1 MKHRILGW
9 VVLIACC
16 LSIALNAQSG
26 VSYVYDDLGRLIG
39 VIDASG
45 NSAVYHYD
53 AVGNLT
59 SIDRYTASQVAVFA
73 FSPRQGPIGTTVT
86 IRGSG
91 FSATANQNTVTFN
104 GTAATVSSATT
115 SQLVVTVPTGA
126 TTGSIGV
133 TAPNGSASS
142 ATSFSV
148 TTGTSAPVITS
159 LSPTIAASGTAM
171 TITGSGF
178 DSALLNDRVALNI
191 ANASP
196 TSATSTQI
204 GLTIPAAATSG
215 KVTVVTPLGTAV
227 SGDDLFVPPSPYS
240 AANVLVTGRLTLGTG
255 KPVSMGTAAKIAL
268 ELFDLPAGHHA
279 SLTVTSSSILSG
291 SVSVRNP
298 SGATLGTA
306 AFGISG
312 GYIEPFSASTTSG
325 AYTVLLAPG
334 ASYTGNATLTVYDV
348 PADLT
353 GSIVPGGDP
362 VTLGIGTPGQNARLT
377 FQGSA
382 GQRISLKMSA
392 GPVGGVSIL
401 KPDGSELASGSVG
414 AVTSFVDTQVLP
426 VTGTYAIGVD
436 PMGAATG
443 NVTLTLYNVPAD
455 LTGTITTGSA
465 VSLNFQT
472 PGQNGSLTFSGT
484 AGQRVSLA
492 INGSAVSASV
502 AIRDS
507 SNTILGSASSGVIT
521 AFIEPVVLAATGTY
535 TVTVDPTTY
544 NTGNATLTLYN
555 VPADLTGTITTGSAV
570 SLNFQTPGQNG
581 SLTFSG
587 TAGQR
592 VSLAIDGSAVSGSV
606 AIRDSSNTILGSASS
621 GVIAAFIEPVTL
633 AATATYTVTIDPT
646 TYNTGSAT
654 LTLYN
659 VLADTTGSVT
669 VNSSGVSVSLSS
681 PGQNGSLTFSG
692 TSGQQ
697 VTVHATSNSIL
708 GVTVKL
714 LKPDGSQ
721 LTSTTS
727 TAGSFNLAS
736 QPLPSTGT
744 YTIVIDP
751 STTRTGSITISVS
764 NP

>member
-1 MKHRILGW
+1 MANRCSA
-9 VVLIACC
+9 IATAIVCC

-39 VIDASG
+39 VIDGSG

-73 FSPRQGPIGTTVT
+73 FSPRQGPIATTVT

-91 FSATANQNTVTFN
+91 FSGTANQNTVTFN

-133 TAPNGSASS
+133 TTPNGSASS

-159 LSPTIAASGTAM
+159 FSPAIGVSGTSV
-171 TITGSGF
+171 TITGTGF
-178 DSALLNDRVALNI
+178 DPTLLNDRVALNI
-191 ANASP
+191 SSASP
-196 TSATSTQI
+196 ASAISTQI
-204 GLTIPAAATSG
+204 GLTVPAAATSG

-227 SGDDLFVPPSPYS
+227 SSDDLFVAPSPYS
-240 AANVLVTGRLTLGTG
+240 AANVLLTGRLSLGTA
-255 KPVSMGTAAKIAL
+255 KPLAMGTAGKIAL
-268 ELFDLPAGHHA
+268 ELFDLPAGHRA
-279 SLTVTSSSILSG
+279 SLVVTNCSILSG
-291 SVSVRNP
+291 SISVRNP
-298 SGATLGTA
+298 YGATLG
-306 AFGISG
+306 SG
-312 GYIEPFSASTTSG
+312 AVGVTGGFIEPFSASTTGG

-334 ASYTGNATLTVYDV
+334 GSYTGNATVTVYDV
-348 PADLT
+348 PADVT
-353 GSIVPGGDP
+353 GSILPGAANA
-362 VTLGIGTPGQNARLT
+362 VTVAIGTPGQNARLT
-377 FQGSA
+377 FQGTA
-382 GQRISLKMSA
+382 GQRVSLKMSP
-392 GPVGGVSIL
+392 GPIGGVSVR

-414 AVTSFVDTQVLP
+414 AVTSFIDTQVLP
-426 VTGTYAIGVD
+426 ATGTYAIAVD
-436 PMGAATG
+436 PLGTATG
-443 NVTLTLYNVPAD
+443 NVTLTLYDVPAD
-455 LTGTITTGSA
+455 LTGTISTGTPLT
-465 VSLNFQT
+465 VNLDT
-472 PGQNGSLTFSGT
+472 PGRNGSW
-484 AGQRVSLA
+484 
-492 INGSAVSASV
+492 
-502 AIRDS
+502 
-507 SNTILGSASSGVIT
+507 
-521 AFIEPVVLAATGTY
+521 
-535 TVTVDPTTY
+535 
-544 NTGNATLTLYN
+544 
-555 VPADLTGTITTGSAV
+555 
-570 SLNFQTPGQNG
+570 
-581 SLTFSG
+581 TFSG

-606 AIRDSSNTILGSASS
+606 AIRDSSNTILGSGSS
-621 GVIAAFIEPVTL
+621 GVIAAFIEPVVL
-633 AATATYTVTIDPT
+633 AATGTYTVTVDPT

-669 VNSSGVSVSLSS
+669 VNSSGVPLNLSTA
-681 PGQNGSLTFSG
+681 GQNGTLTFSG

-697 VTVHATSNSIL
+697 ITVHAASNSIV

-727 TAGSFNLAS
+727 TAVSFNLAT
-736 QPLPSTGT
+736 QTLPSTGT

-751 STTRTGSITISVS
+751 STTKTGNITISVS